1 MKLDAALAFTLMRAI
16 HGPVKPAKKQPPVR
30 FAPTSKR
37 RARRALRSSTSNLLT
52 ALFRG

>member
-30 FAPTSKR
+30 FAPTSRR
-37 RARRALRSSTSNLLT
+37 RARRSLRSANSQLFA
-52 ALFRG
+52 ALFNR